1 MNNSKNLRIK
11 QKTQYRG
18 RSVEVEVELQGK
30 QKMLSNSMALQ
41 KGERV
46 NDESFDT
53 SNLLEMVLERE
64 NMLLA
69 TNRVIRNKGSHG
81 VDGMK
86 IDELREHIIRH
97 WKTIKPKLLEGKYNP
112 SPVRRVEIPKPD
124 GGIRMLGIPTVQDR
138 MIQQAIAQ
146 VLNRIYEPIFSDSSY
161 GFRSG
166 KSARN
171 AIMKSKEYINEGNRW
186 VVDIDLEKFFD
197 TVNHDILMNK
207 LSKKI
212 EDKKL
217 LKLIRKYLSS
227 GILLNGL
234 VIINEEGTPQGGPL
248 SPLLANIMLDDVDKE
263 LEKRGHKFCRY
274 ADDCNIYVKS
284 KKAGMRVKE
293 SITEIIEDKLKLKVN
308 KSKSAVDIV
317 SKRKFLGFSFYFA
330 KSGAEIRI
338 HEKSWKRLKDKIKF
352 ITNRNSSI
360 NMDYRLK
367 KLKQITV
374 GWINYYGIA
383 NAKSKFQEID
393 GWIRRR
399 LRACLWKQWKKIKT
413 KHKNLVKLG
422 ISNSKAW
429 EHANTRKGY
438 WRISSSPIL
447 STSLTNKHLEKLG
460 FISLTKIYQNVH

>member
-1 MNNSKNLRIK
+1 MNNSKNLQIK

-30 QKMLSNSMALQ
+30 QKMLSNSTALQ

-86 IDELREHIIRH
+86 IDEFREHIIRH

-124 GGIRMLGIPTVQDR
+124 GGIRLLGIPTVQDR

-146 VLNRIYEPIFSDSSY
+146 VLNRVYEPIFSDSSY
-161 GFRSG
+161 GFRPSR
-166 KSARN
+166 SARN
-171 AIMKSKEYINEGNRW
+171 AIMKSKEYVNEGHRW

-274 ADDCNIYVKS
+274 ADDC
-284 KKAGMRVKE
+284 AP
-293 SITEIIEDKLKLKVN
+293 
-308 KSKSAVDIV
+308 
-317 SKRKFLGFSFYFA
+317 
-330 KSGAEIRI
+330 
-338 HEKSWKRLKDKIKF
+338 
-352 ITNRNSSI
+352 
-360 NMDYRLK
+360 
-367 KLKQITV
+367 
-374 GWINYYGIA
+374 
-383 NAKSKFQEID
+383 
-393 GWIRRR
+393 RRR
-399 LRACLWKQWKKIKT
+399 TYAT
-413 KHKNLVKLG
+413 
-422 ISNSKAW
+422 
-429 EHANTRKGY
+429 Y
-438 WRISSSPIL
+438 
-447 STSLTNKHLEKLG
+447 
-460 FISLTKIYQNVH
+460 NVA